1 MTVRLREQ
9 RISCE
14 EAMNMPQ
21 QSLRRF
27 AISLHTNSFQPAAL
41 NPKRW
46 RTKARLIQR
55 GIALGG
61 LSILVLLIAFNASAQ
76 QQAGVD
82 QPTRQAMQRGAEAMK
97 AGDFGEATSAYTAVT
112 RSQPDFAEGYFNLG
126 LALQQAGRL
135 DDSRAALEKALHLKP
150 ALRGANLFLGI
161 VAYRQNRF
169 KDAELS
175 LQRETRLDPRSASA
189 FMWLGVCRLAQ
200 NDPRGAITPLD
211 KAYALN
217 PSDADILYHRGR
229 AYLLVANASYD
240 AMFKLNHDSLRV
252 HQVLAEAYAQSYRNA
267 EAISEFEIAIKMA
280 PKQPGLHE
288 ELGDQYW
295 AAGQLDKATPA
306 YRAELGIDA
315 NATSAKF
322 KLGSLLVLNQESPEG
337 VRLLR
342 EVLRADPSL
351 SDAHYYLGTGL
362 MSIGQEQDAIHEF
375 DLAIAANPSDDRAM
389 TSYYKLAQIYR
400 KLHQANEGQE
410 AMGNFL
416 RMRTQIKERQDQHAV
431 QIARR
436 RTDLPVE
443 DPEHI
448 AVSTN
453 Q

>member
-1 MTVRLREQ
+1 
-9 RISCE
+9 
-14 EAMNMPQ
+14 
-21 QSLRRF
+21 
-27 AISLHTNSFQPAAL
+27 
-41 NPKRW
+41 
-46 RTKARLIQR
+46 
-55 GIALGG
+55 
-61 LSILVLLIAFNASAQ
+61 
-76 QQAGVD
+76 
-82 QPTRQAMQRGAEAMK
+82 MK